1 MCVSIINTL
10 KLVISILASTYM
22 YYKVY
27 KIVQFYII
35 YYIQTS
41 NTMHKIRIEQP
52 SSWRMKWLSVPALY
66 AGVVMVEGW
75 ERPAGF
81 RADTATVMS
90 LLLLRMM
97 G

>member
-1 MCVSIINTL
+1 
-10 KLVISILASTYM
+10 
-22 YYKVY
+22 
-27 KIVQFYII
+27 
-35 YYIQTS
+35 
-41 NTMHKIRIEQP
+41 MHKIRIEQP
-52 SSWRMKWLSVPALY
+52 SSWRMKWLPVPALY
-66 AGVVMVEGW
+66 AGVVTVEGW